1 MHTLTLL
8 APKKTRP
15 LFSGIA
21 VGSAGL
27 GLMAALGALAA
38 ADVVPADSDPQYEM
52 HSAAKVKFLAESEP
66 AHVWTSDAW
75 LANGTGKAH
84 VPMLNMHR

>member
-1 MHTLTLL
+1 MHALTLL
-8 APKKTRP
+8 TPKNTRP

-27 GLMAALGALAA
+27 GLRAALGAFAA
-38 ADVVPADSDPQYEM
+38 PDVVPADPDPQYEM
-52 HSAAKVKFLAESEP
+52 HSAAKVKFLNESETT
-66 AHVWTSDAW
+66 HVWTSDAW
-75 LANGTGKAH
+75 LANGMGKAH